1 MHPGL
6 CRCASVTGQLL
17 PPSARGQP
25 SGKARG
31 RMRKLR
37 NAQDAQLAR
46 ARALPVAHEPVDMPK
61 IMLPRWPA
69 KRSVSVARNVL
80 LVQAMTTSVRVH
92 VDAQVRRSA
101 APPSSSPRVPP
112 TRAIRMSQLPAS
124 VRSSLTMEALAASL
138 RFPKPPKNPTNLG
151 VLGALVP
158 ESGVVL
164 AQVKRPAEA
173 RLLSDGL
180 GLGSDVASEPMD
192 RWSEQA
198 LALLCSIASWAR
210 QGK

>member
-1 MHPGL
+1 
-6 CRCASVTGQLL
+6 
-17 PPSARGQP
+17 
-25 SGKARG
+25 
-31 RMRKLR
+31 MRKLR

-46 ARALPVAHEPVDMPK
+46 ARALPVAREQVDMPK

-80 LVQAMTTSVRVH
+80 LVQAMITSVRVH

-112 TRAIRMSQLPAS
+112 TRAIPMSQLPAS

-151 VLGALVP
+151 VL
-158 ESGVVL
+158 E
-164 AQVKRPAEA
+164 QVKRPAEA
-173 RLLSDGL
+173 RLRSDGL